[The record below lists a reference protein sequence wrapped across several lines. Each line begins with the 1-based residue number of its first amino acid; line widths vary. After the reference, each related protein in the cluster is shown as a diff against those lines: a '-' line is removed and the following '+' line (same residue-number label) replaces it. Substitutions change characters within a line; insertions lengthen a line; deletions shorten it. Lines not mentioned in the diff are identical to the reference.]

1 MIDLYKG
8 KRLEE
13 NVDWCYMQGATLGGL
28 SLRMYK
34 SEYYGVEIYKQIESR
49 YDTRTGFALNKPVKS
64 LFFTDDKGVEFKTL
78 FELQDYIRCCV

>member
-1 MIDLYKG
+1 MLDLYKG

-13 NVDWCYMQGATLGGL
+13 NVDWRYLQGVKLDGH

-34 SEYYGVEIYKQIESR
+34 SEYYGVEIYKQIDSR
-49 YDTRTGFALNKPVKS
+49 YDARTGFALNKPVKY
-64 LFFTDDKGVEFKTL
+64 LFFTDDKDVEFKTL